1 MITEL
6 RAPKT
11 GMTAETVEIM
21 NWHKKEGDRIE
32 KEEIVLTI
40 ETEKV
45 SLDVESPRSGFLV
58 KIVAAEGETVPIGQT
73 IALIGDTPDER

>member
-1 MITEL
+1 
-6 RAPKT
+6 
-11 GMTAETVEIM
+11 MTAETVEIM